1 MGDHIKPQ
9 TDHMN
14 GTEVTCQAAFKDV
27 GWEPMVLEMEM
38 EAEKQAEW
46 KKNSKWMDANTE
58 ADQMTAEEKAT
69 VKQQR
74 EKDLT

>member
-14 GTEVTCQAAFKDV
+14 GTEVTRQAAFEDV
-27 GWEPMVLEMEM
+27 GWEPMVLET

-46 KKNSKWMDANTE
+46 KNHRARSDDGRGESAAKK
-58 ADQMTAEEKAT
+58 
-69 VKQQR
+69 QR
-74 EKDLT
+74 ERGT